1 MPSGRVSAGRAHC
14 PAPRPRRPCRSGLK
28 AWWRRTR
35 SPKTERIRRRAT
47 PRVVR
52 AFSVVSSVAAAALGR
67 REGEAHPADDA
78 HCTCTCKAGT
88 RTITWKEGNG
98 ESVSCRRFSHLV
110 CRRLAKRSRDR
121 TGRARAVLRQL
132 GAWRSP
138 ATVQQVGTALWRLA
152 NSLLPLGGQPELS
165 CLCPGC
171 RRPALSEGEWHPP
184 PRLRPGRL
192 TSTTSSPSS
201 WRSVGAVRASRST

>member
-52 AFSVVSSVAAAALGR
+52 AFSGERAVVAAAALGAAR
-67 REGEAHPADDA
+67 GRHSSGRLTHKLKGHETRSNPA
-78 HCTCTCKAGT
+78 
-88 RTITWKEGNG
+88 
-98 ESVSCRRFSHLV
+98 RRFSLLV
-110 CRRLAKRSRDR
+110 SAAARS
-121 TGRARAVLRQL
+121 ACVIAWVAPQPCCVSL
-132 GAWRSP
+132 GPWRSP

-152 NSLLPLGGQPELS
+152 NSLLPLGGQPDLS

-171 RRPALSEGEWHPP
+171 RRPALRARVNGILLH
-184 PRLRPGRL
+184 GC
-192 TSTTSSPSS
+192 
-201 WRSVGAVRASRST
+201 VRAD